1 MIRVNEWFGIDMD
14 CHEYQ
19 LLYAEKGTDTRD
31 MEEVSRHKTLKD
43 ACDACYREMMVDLF
57 LENDP
62 MSMREAISKISN
74 LKASISDLFWLAQS
88 EAYE

>member
-1 MIRVNEWFGIDMD
+1 MIRVNEWFGIDVD
-14 CHEYQ
+14 GHEFQ
-19 LLYAEKGTDTRD
+19 LLYGEKGTDTYD
-31 MEEVSRHKTLKD
+31 MEEVSRHETLKG
-43 ACDACYREMMVDLF
+43 ACDACYREILIDLF

-88 EAYE
+88 ETYE